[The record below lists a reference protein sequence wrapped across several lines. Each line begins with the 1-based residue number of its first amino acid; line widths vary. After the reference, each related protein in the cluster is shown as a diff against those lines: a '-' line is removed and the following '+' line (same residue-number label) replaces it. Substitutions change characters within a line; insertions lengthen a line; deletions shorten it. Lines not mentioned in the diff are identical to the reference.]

1 MLEET
6 IVALATPPGRSG
18 VAIVRISGEL
28 SYEILQKITR
38 CSETFLP
45 RRMYLKDIYLDG
57 YKDDALVVYFKSPY
71 SFTGED
77 VVEIQ
82 CHGGYYLAMDVI
94 RQANIFGARM
104 ALPGEFSKRAF
115 LNGKMSIDQAE
126 GIMDIINAE
135 TSEQAKAGS
144 ALIRGE
150 LFEKIED
157 LQSKITDCLA
167 SIEAKLDYPEY
178 DFDETEMKDIKSN
191 LNCVKNELQ
200 TLLDTRFKGSLIKN
214 GVKVAI
220 VGEPNVG
227 KSSLLNALTHS
238 NKAIVTSVA
247 GTTRDIIEAEY
258 VFKGVMFRLFDTA
271 GLHESDDLVEQIGI
285 ERAKSAIDNA
295 DIVLKLQEVGK
306 TFEVDTANKL
316 VLNVFTKADLHN
328 NVDKS
333 DEMCIYISSNNNMNI
348 EKLKQ
353 RIFDLTIKGL
363 NDKNELS
370 LTNARH
376 IDCVEQAVKSIN
388 TAIDGLECKTLDFV
402 VADINLAWQ
411 KLGEITGK
419 TSNEEIIDR
428 VFEKF
433 CLGK

>member
-1 MLEET
+1 MIEET
-6 IVALATPPGRSG
+6 ITALATPPGKSG

-28 SYEILQKITR
+28 SHEILKKITQ
-38 CSETFLP
+38 SSDDFLP
-45 RRMYLKDIYLDG
+45 RKMYFKNIFLDG
-57 YKDDALVVYFKSPY
+57 FSDNALVVYFKAPY

-77 VVEIQ
+77 VAEIQ
-82 CHGGYYLAMDVI
+82 CHGGYYLALEVI
-94 RQANIFGARM
+94 KKVTSFGARM

-126 GIMDIINAE
+126 GIMDMINAE

-144 ALIRGE
+144 VLIRGE
-150 LFEKIED
+150 LFEKID
-157 LQSKITDCLA
+157 SLQNKLTDCLA

-178 DFDETEMKDIKSN
+178 DFDEFEMKNIKTD
-191 LNCVKNELQ
+191 LQDVQTELKK
-200 TLLDTRFKGSLIKN
+200 LLDTRFKGSLIKN

-247 GTTRDIIEAEY
+247 GTTRDVVEAEY
-258 VFKGVMFRLFDTA
+258 VYNGVIFRLFDTA
-271 GLHESDDLVEQIGI
+271 GIRESDDIVEKIGI
-285 ERAKSAIDNA
+285 ERAKNILNEA

-306 TFEVDTANKL
+306 NFDLAIDSNNI
-316 VLNVFTKADLHN
+316 LNVFTKTDLHN
-328 NVDKS
+328 NVDMS
-333 DEMCIYISSNNNMNI
+333 DEKCIYISSNTNKNI
-348 EKLKQ
+348 EELKK
-353 RIFDLTIKGL
+353 RIFDLTVKSVGGG
-363 NDKNELS
+363 ELS

-376 IDCVEQAVKSIN
+376 IDCVSMAVDLLGSS
-388 TAIDGLECKTLDFV
+388 IDGLDTKTLDFV
-402 VADINLAWQ
+402 VSDINLAWQ

>member
-6 IVALATPPGRSG
+6 IVALATPPGKSG

-38 CSETFLP
+38 CSEEFLP
-45 RRMYLKDIYLDG
+45 RKMYLKDIFLDE
-57 YKDDALVVYFKSPY
+57 YKDDALVVYFKSPN

-77 VVEIQ
+77 VTEIQ

-94 RQANIFGARM
+94 KQANKFGARM

-150 LFEKIED
+150 LFTKIEE

-178 DFDETEMKDIKSN
+178 DFDETEMKDIKCN
-191 LNCVKNELQ
+191 LNSVKNELK

-258 VFKGVMFRLFDTA
+258 VFNGVMFRLFDTA
-271 GLHESDDLVEQIGI
+271 GLHESDDLVEKIGI
-285 ERAKSAIDNA
+285 ERAKSAIDTA

-306 TFEVDTANKL
+306 TFEIDTQNKL

-333 DEMCIYISSNNNMNI
+333 DELCIYISSNNNMNI

-353 RIFDLTIKGL
+353 RIFELTIKDL
-363 NDKNELS
+363 NGKNELS

-376 IDCVEQAVKSIN
+376 IDCVEQAVESIN
-388 TAIDGLECKTLDFV
+388 TAIDGLESKTLDFV

>member
-1 MLEET
+1 MIEET
-6 IVALATPPGRSG
+6 IVALATPPGKSG

-28 SYEILQKITR
+28 SYEILKKITR
-38 CSETFLP
+38 CSDEFLP
-45 RRMYLKDIYLDG
+45 RKMYLKDIFLDG
-57 YKDDALVVYFKSPY
+57 YKDNALVVYFKAPY

-77 VVEIQ
+77 VSEIQ

-94 RQANIFGARM
+94 KEVNKFGARM

-144 ALIRGE
+144 MLIRGE
-150 LFEKIED
+150 LFKKIDD

-178 DFDETEMKDIKSN
+178 DFDETEMSNIKSN
-191 LNCVKNELQ
+191 LKKVKEDLQ
-200 TLLDTRFKGSLIKN
+200 ALLDTRFKGSLIKN

-220 VGEPNVG
+220 IGEPNVG

-247 GTTRDIIEAEY
+247 GTTRDIIEGEY
-258 VFKGVMFRLFDTA
+258 VYNGVMFRLFDTA
-271 GLHESDDLVEQIGI
+271 GLHESDDVVEKIGI
-285 ERAKSAIDNA
+285 ERAKSILQDA

-306 TFEVDTANKL
+306 NFDIETQNKL
-316 VLNVFTKADLHN
+316 VVEVFTKADLHN
-328 NVDKS
+328 NIDKT
-333 DEMCIYISSNNNMNI
+333 DEKCIYISCNNNMNI
-348 EKLKQ
+348 ERLKQ

-376 IDCVEQAVKSIN
+376 IECVSQAIELINTSIN
-388 TAIDGLECKTLDFV
+388 GLNCKTLDFV

>member
-1 MLEET
+1 MIEET
-6 IVALATPPGRSG
+6 ITALATPPGKSG

-28 SYEILQKITR
+28 SHEILKKIT
-38 CSETFLP
+38 CSSEDFSP
-45 RRMYLKDIYLDG
+45 RKMYLKTIYLDG
-57 YKDDALVVYFKSPY
+57 YSDNALVVYFKAPY

-77 VVEIQ
+77 VAEIQ
-82 CHGGYYLAMDVI
+82 CHGGYYLALEIIKKVNSM
-94 RQANIFGARM
+94 GARM

-150 LFEKIED
+150 LFNKID
-157 LQSKITDCLA
+157 SLQNELTDCLA

-178 DFDETEMKDIKSN
+178 DFDESEMMSIKN
-191 LNCVKNELQ
+191 KLIDVYDDLKK
-200 TLLDTRFKGSLIKN
+200 LLETRFRGNFIKN
-214 GVKVAI
+214 GVRVAI
-220 VGEPNVG
+220 LGEPNVG

-238 NKAIVTSVA
+238 EKAIVTSVA
-247 GTTRDIIEAEY
+247 GTTRDVVEAEY
-258 VFKGVMFRLFDTA
+258 VYNGVLFRLFDTA
-271 GLHESDDLVEQIGI
+271 GIHESDDIVEKIGI
-285 ERAKSAIDNA
+285 ERAKNILNEA
-295 DIVLKLQEVGK
+295 DIVLKLQEAGTNFDFDVK
-306 TFEVDTANKL
+306 NKL
-316 VLNVFTKADLHN
+316 SLNVFTKIDLHN
-328 NVDKS
+328 NVDKT
-333 DEMCIYISSNNNMNI
+333 DKMCIYISSNTNKNI
-348 EKLKQ
+348 EELKK
-353 RIFDLTIKGL
+353 RIFDLTVANIE
-363 NDKNELS
+363 DKNELS

-376 IDCVEQAVKSIN
+376 IDCVSLSLDLLKESIN
-388 TAIDGLECKTLDFV
+388 GLDTKTLDFV
-402 VADINLAWQ
+402 VSDINLAWQ

>member
-1 MLEET
+1 MLDET
-6 IVALATPPGRSG
+6 IVALATPAGKAG
-18 VAIVRISGEL
+18 VAIVRISGKL
-28 SYEILQKITR
+28 SLDILKEIAKT
-38 CSETFLP
+38 SDEFLP
-45 RRMYLKDIYLDG
+45 RKMYFKDIYLDG
-57 YKDDALVVYFKSPY
+57 YTDNALVVYFKSPN

-94 RQANIFGARM
+94 KKANNLGARM

-135 TSEQAKAGS
+135 SAEQAKAGS
-144 ALIRGE
+144 ELIRGE
-150 LFEKIED
+150 LFNIVD
-157 LQSKITDCLA
+157 NLQFKLTDIIA

-178 DFDETEMKDIKSN
+178 DFDVDELSTIKSG
-191 LNCVKNELQ
+191 LEEVSKELEN
-200 TLLDTRFKGSLIKN
+200 LLDTRFKGSLIKN

-238 NKAIVTSVA
+238 NKAIVTDIA
-247 GTTRDIIEAEY
+247 GTTRDVIEGEY
-258 VFKGVMFRLFDTA
+258 VYKGVVFRLFDTA
-271 GLHESDDLVEQIGI
+271 GLHESDDIVEKIGI
-285 ERAKSAIDNA
+285 ERAKQTIKEA
-295 DIVLKLQEVGK
+295 DIILKLQEVGQHINIDCFGK
-306 TFEVDTANKL
+306 PNIDVY
-316 VLNVFTKADLHN
+316 TKADLHN
-328 NVDKS
+328 NINNNS
-333 DEMCIYISSNNNMNI
+333 EREIYISSVTNTNI
-348 EKLKQ
+348 EELKDK
-353 RIFDLTIKGL
+353 IFDLTIASL
-363 NDKNELS
+363 NNSNGIS
-370 LTNARH
+370 LTNERH
-376 IDCVEQAVKSIN
+376 IECVKLALESIK
-388 TAIDGLECKTLDFV
+388 TSLEGLDFNTLDFV
-402 VADINLAWQ
+402 VSDINLAWQ

>member
-1 MLEET
+1 MIEET
-6 IVALATPPGRSG
+6 IVALATPPGKSG

-28 SYEILQKITR
+28 SYEILQKITQY
-38 CSETFLP
+38 SGEFLP
-45 RRMYLKDIYLDG
+45 RKMYLKDIFLDG
-57 YKDDALVVYFKSPY
+57 YKDNALVVYFKAPF

-77 VVEIQ
+77 VAEIQ

-94 RQANIFGARM
+94 KIVTKFGARM

-150 LFEKIED
+150 LFNKIDD

-178 DFDETEMKDIKSN
+178 DFDETEMKDIKYN
-191 LNCVKNELQ
+191 LNCVKTDLVN
-200 TLLDTRFKGSLIKN
+200 LLDTRFKGSLIKN

-220 VGEPNVG
+220 VGKPNVG

-258 VFKGVMFRLFDTA
+258 VYNGVLFRLFDTA
-271 GLHESDDLVEQIGI
+271 GLHESDDLVEKIGI
-285 ERAKSAIDNA
+285 ERAKSTILDA
-295 DIVLKLQEVGK
+295 DIVLKLQEVGQI
-306 TFEVDTANKL
+306 FDIDTENKL

-328 NVDKS
+328 NI
-333 DEMCIYISSNNNMNI
+333 DETDEKCIYISSNNNMNI
-348 EKLKQ
+348 DKLKE

-376 IDCVEQAVKSIN
+376 IECVEQAVELISS
-388 TAIDGLECKTLDFV
+388 AIDGLDYKTLDFV

-411 KLGEITGK
+411 KLGEVTGK